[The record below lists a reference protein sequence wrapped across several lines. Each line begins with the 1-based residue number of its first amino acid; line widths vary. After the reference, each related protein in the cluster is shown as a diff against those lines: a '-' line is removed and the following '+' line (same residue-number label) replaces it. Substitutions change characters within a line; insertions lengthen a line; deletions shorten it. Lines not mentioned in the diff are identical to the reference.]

1 MSQTPSLAVQP
12 VALDHQRLFYEPVV
26 LEYALQIACR
36 GGREVFN
43 ETPIMENDSLTSQKQ
58 AFHCFVDKLAQ
69 VCDNER
75 GGKMVTAVAVLNGSD
90 QTEFVFASNERT
102 EDELAETRDFLHS
115 LLTLVGKNPAGLKP
129 KPLTKQVL
137 WKILH
142 FNMLRLNDYLNK
154 LIKYLNKCIADC
166 DRRQLTGTLKSELEK
181 LREKAD
187 FPRDSGA
194 VQDKIL
200 SDCEKLIKGVVAIKS
215 SSIEVAIKDHAKD
228 GSINSSESWCELRHY
243 LGRLLSFRQAANVIV
258 DANDRDPDMLR
269 SFNITSVSSSPPGPK
284 PIGKSR
290 SFTAVSIVNNMIT
303 EDDEE
308 KEDYLEKALEM
319 QRFGVNDI
327 IYAQISKRSFKPR
340 VHAEIQVH
348 DYLLDNGLQHPR
360 EYWNSWKYI
369 GSSKPTCK
377 LCHYYFDLHPD
388 KVSVRKPHFN
398 LYPNWR
404 LPGLLES
411 QDSETGPDPKKLR
424 LLQQMTERIR
434 DDVKTTLE
442 ERRPVGRTHDSL
454 TSTTRPPGL
463 AQTDEDSDSI
473 SISGLAIQPST
484 PSVRAQ
490 DNSGSSLWPG
500 GDDDQES
507 TQWENESEFT
517 EEANEGVSVVDA

>member
-1 MSQTPSLAVQP
+1 MSQTPNLAVQP
-12 VALDHQRLFYEPVV
+12 VAVDYQRLFYEPVV

-75 GGKMVTAVAVLNGSD
+75 GGKRVTAMAVLSGSD
-90 QTEFVFASNERT
+90 HTKFIFASNERN
-102 EDELAETRDFLHS
+102 EDERAETHDFLHS

-142 FNMLRLNDYLNK
+142 FNMPRLNDYLNR

-166 DRRQLTGTLKSELEK
+166 DRRQLSSTLKSELEK

-194 VQDKIL
+194 VQDKVL

-215 SSIEVAIKDHAKD
+215 SPLEVAIKDHAKD
-228 GSINSSESWCELRHY
+228 GSISASDSWCELRHY

-258 DANDRDPDMLR
+258 DANDRDPDMLK
-269 SFNITSVSSSPPGPK
+269 SFKITSVPSSDLLQK
-284 PIGKSR
+284 PIAKSR
-290 SFTAVSIVNNMIT
+290 SVTAVSIVDKMIPD
-303 EDDEE
+303 DDEE
-308 KEDYLEKALEM
+308 KEDFMEKALEM
-319 QRFGVNDI
+319 QKFGVNEI
-327 IYAQISKRSFKPR
+327 IYAQISKRSFKPL
-340 VHAEIQVH
+340 VHAEILVH
-348 DYLLDNGLQHPR
+348 DYLLGEGLQHPR

-377 LCHYYFDLHPD
+377 LCHYYFDLHSD
-388 KVSVRKPHFN
+388 RVSVRKPHFN
-398 LYPNWR
+398 LYPKWR
-404 LPGLLES
+404 LPGLFES
-411 QDSETGPDPKKLR
+411 QDSGAPDAKRLR
-424 LLQQMTERIR
+424 LLQQITERIR
-434 DDVKTTLE
+434 DDAKTTLE

-454 TSTTRPPGL
+454 TSTSRPLGL
-463 AQTDEDSDSI
+463 ARTDEDSDTI
-473 SISGLAIQPST
+473 SVSDLAIQLPT
-484 PSVRAQ
+484 PSVRPQ
-490 DNSGSSLWPG
+490 SNSGSSLSAG